1 MRPMTEPLSRSML
14 GVKALTL
21 GVAASVMSDL
31 LWFFLGGGVLMQFT
45 KFGHTGLTVSRM
57 ILGTGTFGK
66 QTDENEAHRMLDK
79 AAEAGINFIDTADV
93 YPPGADVGGAEII
106 AGRWLSK
113 KRARFILATK
123 GGGKMGPAAWDAGS
137 SRKHLLDA
145 IDASLRRL
153 NTDYVDLYQLHFDD
167 PVTPIDE
174 MVGAMDTI
182 VRSGRARYIGVSNFL
197 AYRLAKAL
205 GRQDTLKLTRFVSA
219 QPRYNLVFREVER
232 ELFPL
237 AQEEGLAV
245 IPFNPLAGGLLSGR
259 YRHSDTPEKGRFS
272 SELGGFGAMYHARYW
287 HEREFE
293 TVGRI
298 QQIAEQQR
306 IPMPTLSVAWVL
318 ANPAITSVILG
329 ASRVEQLTDTLAAA
343 DYQLDSALKT
353 RLDEVSIEF
362 RRGDA
367 GK

>member
-1 MRPMTEPLSRSML
+1 
-14 GVKALTL
+14 
-21 GVAASVMSDL
+21 
-31 LWFFLGGGVLMQFT
+31 MQFT

-57 ILGTGTFGK
+57 IIGTGTFGK
-66 QTDENEAHRMLDK
+66 QTDEKEAHRMLDK
-79 AAEAGINFIDTADV
+79 AAEAGINFIDTADI
-93 YPPGADVGGAEII
+93 YPPGAEAGSAEVIV
-106 AGRWLSK
+106 GRWLSN
-113 KRARFILATK
+113 KRAGFILGTK

-153 NTDYVDLYQLHFDD
+153 NTDYVDLYQLHIDD
-167 PVTPIDE
+167 HATPIDE
-174 MVGAMDTI
+174 MAEAMDTI
-182 VRSGRARYIGVSNFL
+182 VRSGRARYIGVSNIL

-205 GRQDTLKLTRFVSA
+205 GRQDTRKLTRFVSA
-219 QPRYNLVFREVER
+219 QPRYNLLFREVER

-245 IPFNPLAGGLLSGR
+245 IPFNPLAGGLLSGK
-259 YRHSDTPEKGRFS
+259 YKHGDTPEKGRFS
-272 SELGGFGAMYHARYW
+272 AELGGFGQMYHARYW

-293 TVGRI
+293 TVARV
-298 QQIAEQQR
+298 QEIAKQDGTP
-306 IPMPTLSVAWVL
+306 ITTLSVAWIL
-318 ANPAITSVILG
+318 ANPGITSVILG

-343 DYQLDSALKT
+343 DYKLDGALKT
-353 RLDEVSIEF
+353 RLDEVTIEF